1 MIDHLE
7 GKLDRV
13 TPTYAVVD
21 CNGVGYLANISLNTY
36 TRIKD
41 QARVKLLTHLSI
53 REDAHVLYGFADEH
67 EREVFRLLISV
78 SGVGAATARM
88 ILSSLTAQDTE
99 KAILSGD
106 LLTLKKIKGI
116 GAKSAERIIV
126 DLRDKVGKGSSAEWS
141 VVAGSP
147 SGHIQEASLALTALG
162 FNRQAIDKALQ
173 KVQADQGRDLSVEE
187 LIKTALKYL

>member
-41 QARVKLLTHLSI
+41 QIRVKLLTHLSI

-88 ILSSLTAQDTE
+88 ILSSLTAHDTE

-126 DLRDKVGKGSSAEWS
+126 DLRDKIGKGSPTEWS
-141 VVAGSP
+141 AVVAGP
-147 SGHIQEASLALTALG
+147 SGRIQEATLALTALG

-173 KVQADQGRDLSVEE
+173 KVQADKGQDLSVEE

>member
-1 MIDHLE
+1 MIDFIE

-41 QARVKLLTHLSI
+41 QVQVKLLTHLSI

-88 ILSSLTAQDTE
+88 ILSSLSAHDTE
-99 KAILSGD
+99 KAILGGD
-106 LLTLKKIKGI
+106 ILTLKKIKGI

-126 DLRDKVGKGSSAEWS
+126 DLRDKVGKGGSTEWS
-141 VVAGSP
+141 VVAGGA
-147 SGHIQEASLALTALG
+147 SGRLQEASLALTALG

-173 KVQADQGRDLSVEE
+173 KVQANHGSDLSVEE

>member
-36 TRIKD
+36 ARIKD
-41 QARVKLLTHLSI
+41 LTRVKLLTHLSI

-88 ILSSLTAQDTE
+88 ILSSLTAHDTE

-126 DLRDKVGKGSSAEWS
+126 DLRDKVGKGSPTEWS
-141 VVAGSP
+141 AVVGGH
-147 SGHIQEASLALTALG
+147 SGRMQEATLALTALG